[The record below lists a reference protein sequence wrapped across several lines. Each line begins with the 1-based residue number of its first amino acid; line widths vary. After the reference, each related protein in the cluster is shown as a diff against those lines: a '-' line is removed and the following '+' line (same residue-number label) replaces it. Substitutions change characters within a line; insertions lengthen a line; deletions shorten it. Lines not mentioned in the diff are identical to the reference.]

1 MLTLNREKGE
11 SVYLT
16 GPDGLV
22 IARIV
27 VASIERHEIKLSI
40 DAPDAVGIERD
51 DYVLMN
57 ARPGEVLQLRKR
69 REHGSSTTRRGQED
83 RD

>member
-1 MLTLNREKGE
+1 MLTLKRGKGE

-16 GPDGLV
+16 GPDNRV

-40 DAPDAVGIERD
+40 DAPDAVKIERD

-57 ARPGEVLQLRKR
+57 AQPGEVLMLRKR
-69 REHGSSTTRRGQED
+69 TKPEE
-83 RD
+83 